1 MGPVREREAKVVEL
15 VKLED
20 RKFTDYLPLMD
31 REVIEEIRYLS
42 DELKSKR
49 VAMINATAFGGGVA
63 EKLCALLPLLKD
75 LGLEVDWW
83 VMEGS
88 CDFFQVTKQF
98 HNRLQGQEGS
108 LTGLEKEIYLHHNRL
123 NAALL
128 ENWNYDFVICH
139 DPQPAALIDYRNSL
153 RRQARWVW
161 RCHIDTSDPNP
172 EYWDFIYRY
181 VRRYDAVI
189 FTMQDFVGKEMDLPN
204 LTLITPSIDPLSP
217 KNKAFEPEEAAAAIR
232 RFGVEQDRP
241 LIVQVS
247 RFDPWKDPL
256 GVIEAYK
263 MVKKEFPSVQLALVG
278 SMASDDPEGWDY
290 LYHTLR
296 RAGEDYDIKVVTNF
310 NGITGVE
317 VNAFQTA
324 ADIVLQKSLR
334 EGFGL
339 TVAEALWKGTP
350 VIGGRVGGIR
360 LQIEDG
366 VNGYL
371 VDTVEQCAQRI
382 LTLLR
387 NPSLAHDFAVI
398 GKEKVRREFLVPRNA
413 LAYLRLLH
421 KLNFLP

>member
-1 MGPVREREAKVVEL
+1 MEL
-15 VKLED
+15 VCLKEK
-20 RKFTDYLPLMD
+20 KFDDYLPLMN
-31 REVIEEIRYLS
+31 REVIEEISYLS
-42 DELKSKR
+42 DELRGKR

-63 EKLCALLPLLKD
+63 EKLEALLPLLIN

-83 VMEGS
+83 VLEGS
-88 CDFFQVTKQF
+88 GDFFRVTKQF

-108 LTGLEKEIYLHHNRL
+108 LTGPDIEVYLHQTRL
-123 NAALL
+123 NAAAM
-128 ENWNYDFVICH
+128 ENWDYDFVICH
-139 DPQPAALIDYRNSL
+139 DPQTAALIDYRDRL
-153 RRQARWVW
+153 RHRARWVW

-172 EYWDFIYRY
+172 EYWDFIHRY
-181 VRRYDAVI
+181 IRHYDAVI
-189 FTMQDFVGKEMDLPN
+189 FTMSNFVCGGADLPN

-217 KNKAFEPEEAAAAIR
+217 KNAALDPEEAAALLR
-232 RFGVEQDRP
+232 CFGVEKERP

-278 SMASDDPEGWDY
+278 SMATDDPEGWDY

-310 NGITGVE
+310 NGITSVE

-324 ADIVLQKSLR
+324 ADVVLQKSLR

-371 VDTVEQCAQRI
+371 VDTVEQCAERI

-387 NPSLAHDFAVI
+387 NPALAHDFAVT
-398 GKEKVRREFLVPRNA
+398 GKEKVRRNFIVPLNV